1 MSMVEAMGPS
11 KDSLASSWIS
21 GPDVPTEPFSH
32 RHEKGQDIHSERYPL
47 TQHVRVCE
55 CRLL

>member
-1 MSMVEAMGPS
+1 MVEAMGPS
-11 KDSLASSWIS
+11 KDSLASSWFS
-21 GPDVPTEPFSH
+21 GSQTDEPTEPFSH

-55 CRLL
+55 CRFL

>member
-1 MSMVEAMGPS
+1 MVEAMGPS

-32 RHEKGQDIHSERYPL
+32 RHEKGQDIHSERYL
-47 TQHVRVCE
+47 LKQHVRVCE